1 MEASSGKVQRPRW
14 NNIKPYTR
22 KAFQSLLKGLSA
34 FDLPESCEKSS
45 FNSSYLQSKL
55 LKELT
60 VLLISFSRM
69 IFREGRTALF

>member
-14 NNIKPYTR
+14 NNIKPYTH
-22 KAFQSLLKGLSA
+22 KAFQSLLKGLGA
-34 FDLPESCEKSS
+34 FDIPESREKSS
-45 FNSSYLQSKL
+45 FDSSYLQSKL

-69 IFREGRTALF
+69 ISMEGQRALL

>member
-1 MEASSGKVQRPRW
+1 MEASSGKVQLPIW

-22 KAFQSLLKGLSA
+22 KAFQSILGGLSV
-34 FDLPESCEKSS
+34 FDIPESREKSS
-45 FNSSYLQSKL
+45 FDSSYLQSKL

-69 IFREGRTALF
+69 LFMEG